1 MAFPYKHVLLIG
13 ATAGIGHAM
22 ADRLVQAGVKVTAV
36 GRRKHRLDEFVQKHG
51 EQLASAVQCDISILE
66 NIPKF
71 AAEIF
76 ESYPDVDCLFLNAGI
91 QLPFELDDRGQFDLM
106 PFNLQMNVNF
116 TSLVALTHAFLP
128 FLVAKGS
135 PTSIIFTGSNVAIVP
150 AAPLPAYSA
159 SKAALNVFTLC
170 LRDQLQNSNVAVIEI
185 SPPPVQ
191 TEIHDYMDEET
202 GRKLGMPLDTFT
214 ELAFEGLVA
223 GQDQIVIGSIGPA
236 ETFNAIIDQRR
247 KAFEDL
253 ANLMR
258 AKQK

>member
-13 ATAGIGHAM
+13 ATAGIGRAM
-22 ADRLVQAGVKVTAV
+22 ADRLIQAGVKVTAI
-36 GRRKHRLDEFVQKHG
+36 GRRKDRLDEFVQKHG
-51 EQLASAVQCDISILE
+51 EQMASAVPFDISNIE

-71 AAEIF
+71 AAEIID
-76 ESYPDVDCLFLNAGI
+76 SYPDMDCLFLNAGI
-91 QLPFELDDRGQFDLM
+91 QLPFELDDRGHFDLVK
-106 PFNLQMNVNF
+106 FNQQMNVNF
-116 TSLVALTHAFLP
+116 FSLVALTHAFLP
-128 FLVAKGS
+128 FLVAKGR

-150 AAPLPAYSA
+150 AATLPAYSA

-191 TEIHDYMDEET
+191 TEIHDYMGEES
-202 GRKLGMPLDTFT
+202 GRNFGMPLGTFT
-214 ELAFEGLVA
+214 DLAFKGLVA

-236 ETFNAIIDQRR
+236 ESFNAIIDQRR

-253 ANLMR
+253 AKLMR
-258 AKQK
+258 ELHK